1 MPKSNNWIN
10 HGDINPREYGGLF
23 IRYIPSS
30 DKYEIVQTVSI
41 ENYETFE
48 YSYFFEYAVVEKS
61 VLIKDKSLHSFAG
74 IDTKENYTEE
84 EIIFIATSWISYYGA
99 DNGVD
104 ETNNYWSE
112 LKKYGIY
119 TSILNR

>member
-1 MPKSNNWIN
+1 MPKCNNWIN
-10 HGDINPREYGGLF
+10 YGDMNPRKYGGLF

-30 DKYEIVQTVSI
+30 EEYEIVQTSSV

-48 YSYFFEYAVVEKS
+48 YSYFFGHVIIEKS
-61 VLIKDKSLHSFAG
+61 MLIKDKSLHSFIG

-84 EIIFIATSWISYYGA
+84 EIAFIAASWISFYGSN
-99 DNGVD
+99 DSLN
-104 ETNNYWSE
+104 ESNNYWAE

-119 TSILNR
+119 TSILNK